1 MIERREIQTREE
13 WLAWRTTDLTASD
26 LAAVM
31 GLNLDRSCAR
41 VWAEKTGLILPG
53 ERSEFLEYREC
64 QEGAVLRWLRRY
76 GRPTWQIV
84 EAETYWRDSDIR
96 LGCTPDAMA
105 IDPER
110 DGIGVVQIKTV
121 REDIFNN
128 EWLQPDGKITIP
140 LSYQVQTQC
149 EAMLTGAAWAV
160 VATEV
165 MGYGTGFFFV
175 TEIELNADVAAR
187 IRDVVVRFWAD
198 TEAGKTP
205 RFDYDL
211 DGDVINAMHRTPL
224 VKDPPRDLA
233 SDNRLPSLLAKRAR
247 RKTYITAAEKW
258 VDRADTEIKD
268 KIGEHETATLPGWKI
283 SWKLQKREQ
292 RIMEATQFRVL
303 RVTRDKKD
311 KANGQ

>member
-1 MIERREIQTREE
+1 MTIERREIRTREE
-13 WLAWRTTDLTASD
+13 WLAWRTTDVTASD
-26 LAAVM
+26 IPAVM

-53 ERSEFLEYREC
+53 ERSDFLEYREC

-105 IDPER
+105 IDPDR
-110 DGIGVVQIKTV
+110 DGIGVCQIKTT

-128 EWLQPDGKITIP
+128 EWLQPDGKIVIP

-160 VATEV
+160 VVTEV

-175 TEIELNADVAAR
+175 TEIELNAEVAAR

-224 VKDPPRDLA
+224 VKDPPRDLTG
-233 SDNRLPSLLAKRAR
+233 DNLLPSLLAKRKR
-247 RKTYITAAEKW
+247 RKSYITNAERW
-258 VDRADTEIKD
+258 IDRADAEIKD
-268 KIGEHETATLPGWKI
+268 KIGEHETATLPGWKL

-303 RVTRDKKD
+303 RVTEAKEKTS
-311 KANGQ
+311 